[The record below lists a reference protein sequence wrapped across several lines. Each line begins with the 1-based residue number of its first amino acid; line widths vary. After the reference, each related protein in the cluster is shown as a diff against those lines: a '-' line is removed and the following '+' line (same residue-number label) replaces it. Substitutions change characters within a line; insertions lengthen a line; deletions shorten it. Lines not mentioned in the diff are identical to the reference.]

1 MGMSDIDINTA
12 TVVCRKADNGIHE
25 IFWYTSDRASVDRY
39 MDYIASVYEVTPPRV
54 ITRWLHRDEGCGLP
68 SINYLLQKAREL
80 QGRYPNRPP
89 TRSAILYG
97 TGIKLLML
105 NGLIILANT
114 LGKDTTRF
122 FPYNEEAKAL
132 IWLMRDN

>member
-1 MGMSDIDINTA
+1 MNELKTTPA
-12 TVVCRKADNGIHE
+12 LCECRLTDSGIHE
-25 IFWYTSDRASVDRY
+25 IFWYSNDHAAVDKY
-39 MDYIASVYEVTPPRV
+39 MLYIASVYETAAPGVV
-54 ITRWLHRDEGCGLP
+54 TRWLHRDEGVGLP

-80 QGRYPNRPP
+80 QVKYPYRPP

-122 FPYNEEAKAL
+122 FPHSEEAQAL
-132 IWLMRDN
+132 TWLRREL